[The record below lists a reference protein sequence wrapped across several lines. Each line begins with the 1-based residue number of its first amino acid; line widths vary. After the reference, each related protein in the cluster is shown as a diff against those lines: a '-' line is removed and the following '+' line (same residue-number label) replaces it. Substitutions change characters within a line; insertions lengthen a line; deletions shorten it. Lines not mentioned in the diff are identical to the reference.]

1 MERFIKR
8 KNRASNAQYR
18 EGWDRIFGKKES
30 EDPRCPVC
38 LGRIPALEG
47 QELRVVCECGNCACE
62 GCIKARQEA
71 GAMEEL

>member
-8 KNRASNAQYR
+8 KNRASNKQYR

-38 LGRIPALEG
+38 QINLSATELE
-47 QELRVVCECGNCACE
+47 EAECWECGE
-62 GCIKARQEA
+62 DLTKYKEI
-71 GAMEEL
+71 L